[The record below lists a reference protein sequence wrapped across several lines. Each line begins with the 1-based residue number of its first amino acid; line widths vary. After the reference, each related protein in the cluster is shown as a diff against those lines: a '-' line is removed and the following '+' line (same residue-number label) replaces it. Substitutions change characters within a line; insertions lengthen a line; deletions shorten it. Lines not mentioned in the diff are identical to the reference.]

1 MADQKVYD
9 LLETIADRLVKTERQ
24 VNRLEC
30 SEYAGQ
36 SALAATGIW
45 DGVTGVANPTALVG
59 LTVVNG
65 VLSTAMRSDG
75 APPLD
80 QTIVPTWTGKHLWQP
95 SANATDVL
103 KVVTS
108 TGNVVIQVDTTNIR
122 FGIGTIPEATVHSF
136 SQTSQLRLG
145 YDAGHYTDF
154 LTAAGGGLTVTPI
167 GNSVKFGI
175 TNGEVSPVT
184 GYEVDLGSLQKKYR
198 AIFAAELWVE
208 TLVAQDTMATIGGRI
223 LVGPTTVLTSDLA
236 AIDTTIY
243 VKHNQMVSGDRVYM
257 EADMHVEFMSVDSA
271 PSGTGPYTYTVT
283 RNLDGTGADDW
294 SAGDAVFNTGQTGNG
309 FIDLYSVRGVKISTQ
324 YGPTIV
330 GNVRNS
336 ATYNDWTEHWAIGNL
351 RNLYDYGATNVYG
364 FAAGKYESPGGAW
377 ISVDATNG
385 FRVMCG
391 SIMLGNWS
399 IAGNITIGRVSAEN
413 ILISST
419 AVSLRDGT
427 TVYTTLEAGALTL
440 GLVTAEHVIV
450 DSSGVTLKDN
460 TVVYGQ
466 FAATT
471 VLGLSASEHISIS
484 ATSVQLKD
492 GSTVLTEIAGG
503 VITVGQV
510 AASESNIIISSG
522 ALLLRNNTTTLFQV
536 QADGDVFIGEV
547 VAGQS
552 NVYISAAGYLSIRNY
567 STGRIILTAA
577 GVLTIN
583 DSDGAAVFTF
593 NASVGAEF
601 TKPLTLA
608 ATGGIYQGTGTFA
621 SPTTGLKIWNSG
633 TIGQIAGYNATVAQ
647 WYAHT
652 DGKIYAGAGKVWMDA
667 TGLHFLTD
675 TSALIQ
681 FESVAGTTRARIVTD
696 YVSPDIF
703 LEVSAGDISVA
714 KNSNVT
720 LASFAKPGNAAYLL
734 LDAETG
740 LGGNASQI
748 SLQVTAGGDSSIGL
762 TASSIEI
769 TGNLTAL
776 KYILASSTAHT
787 MQGRIT
793 ASIATNGTLVVSS
806 TYPVGLLIFQGSGS
820 TGQSGI
826 VGFAS
831 SATAVA
837 LILGSVGSVTKD
849 TASNLNVYLESN
861 VITLQN
867 KTAAAITVSLLW
879 IGTRGVLEG

>member
-9 LLETIADRLVKTERQ
+9 LLETIADRLIKTERQ

-36 SALAATGIW
+36 SALAATGEY
-45 DGVTGVANPTALVG
+45 GVSGVADPTALVVLG
-59 LTVVNG
+59 VVNG

-271 PSGTGPYTYTVT
+271 PGGAGPYSYTVT
-283 RNLDGTGADDW
+283 RDLDGTGANAW

-309 FIDLYSVRGVKISTQ
+309 FIDLYSIRGVKISTQ

-471 VLGLSASEHISIS
+471 VLGLTASEHISIS

-510 AASESNIIISSG
+510 AASQSNVIISSG
-522 ALLLRNNTTTLFQV
+522 ALQLRNNVTTLFQV

-552 NVYISAAGYLSIRNY
+552 NVYISAAGAIAIRNY
-567 STGRIILTAA
+567 ATTRIGLTAA
-577 GVLTIN
+577 GILTIE
-583 DSDGAAVFTF
+583 DSNGAPVITLD
-593 NASVGAEF
+593 ASAGAEI
-601 TKPLTLA
+601 TKKLTMPGANSAIAIGTTPPTSATVGTGIWIDRTGLYGLA
-608 ATGGIYQGTGTFA
+608 ANVLQA
-621 SPTTGLKIWNSG
+621 KIS
-633 TIGQIAGYNATVAQ
+633 A
-647 WYAHT
+647 T
-652 DGKIYAGAGKVWMDA
+652 DGKVTAGAGTVILDSGGIRITEKVSQLLRFFDGA
-667 TGLHFLTD
+667 TQLGYIAGSDVISTSLSGTVVQGAEAVLLMVGSTAVLGATVLAVTIDNLLT
-675 TSALIQ
+675 
-681 FESVAGTTRARIVTD
+681 
-696 YVSPDIF
+696 
-703 LEVSAGDISVA
+703 GDIQ
-714 KNSNVT
+714 T
-720 LASFAKPGNAAYLL
+720 
-734 LDAETG
+734 
-740 LGGNASQI
+740 LGGD
-748 SLQVTAGGDSSIGL
+748 LTVDGTAGI
-762 TASSIEI
+762 A
-769 TGNLTAL
+769 GNLTAL

-793 ASIATNGTLVVSS
+793 ASIATNGTLAVSS
-806 TYPVGLLIFQGSGS
+806 TYPVGLLIFQGSGT
-820 TGQSGI
+820 TGQSGV

-837 LILGSVGSVTKD
+837 LVLGSTGSVTKD